1 MHMPAGAH
9 VGMEAPLPVQRA
21 VVAWAIMF
29 YSTTMTLVAAGV
41 VVAFL
46 NSQNQFRQSSSRAT
60 VATDL

>member
-1 MHMPAGAH
+1 MPDEGI
-9 VGMEAPLPVQRA
+9 
-21 VVAWAIMF
+21 VVNTLA
-29 YSTTMTLVAAGV
+29 MTLVAAGV